1 MEKDKISHNRETFL
15 KTLSCA
21 LKIKIKLDL
30 PIFFSNSDGNLVS
43 GVALLI
49 GNSPQAG
56 SCTAENQASF
66 ILLLGFSTIF
76 TNFQRM
82 ITYQG
87 GGLVDFNEWDLGTLK
102 IKTCHKSAIQG
113 VNNTDSPF

>member
-1 MEKDKISHNRETFL
+1 MEAGSPFSGRKSWQFVRFQDFKMGKDKISHNRETFL
-15 KTLSCA
+15 KTLSYA
-21 LKIKIKLDL
+21 LKIKNKLDF

-56 SCTAENQASF
+56 SCTVENQASF
-66 ILLLGFSTIF
+66 ILLLGLSTIF

-87 GGLVDFNEWDLGTLK
+87 VG
-102 IKTCHKSAIQG
+102 
-113 VNNTDSPF
+113 